1 MFSLLVRL
9 AWEENMK
16 KEKNTTAS
24 RDDYLAAILVLQQKK
39 GMGRSVDVA
48 QHLGV
53 KKPSVCNAV
62 SILEQ
67 CGFLVKDEDH
77 FLHLTEKGRKT
88 AETIYER
95 HCYFKN
101 WLVEAGVADATA
113 EQDACRIEQVIRE
126 QSFQKMKRWKVLG
139 HTEETTGACIPRG
152 AGGGDR
158 LSDDKTPDT
167 GRGKGLHGAAADPIS
182 GIFPGYAPA

>member
-1 MFSLLVRL
+1 MPL
-9 AWEENMK
+9 
-16 KEKNTTAS
+16 
-24 RDDYLAAILVLQQKK
+24 
-39 GMGRSVDVA
+39 RSVDVA

-101 WLVEAGVADATA
+101 WLIEAGVEDATA
-113 EQDACRIEQVIRE
+113 EQEACRIEHDISE
-126 QSFQKMKRWKVLG
+126 QSFRKLKKWKELG
-139 HTEETTGACIPRG
+139 HSEETN
-152 AGGGDR
+152 GD
-158 LSDDKTPDT
+158 
-167 GRGKGLHGAAADPIS
+167 
-182 GIFPGYAPA
+182 